1 MMIFCTFRFEK
12 SLLELLIR
20 DITKLD
26 KELFHNFV
34 SLAPQDFLSAF
45 VEIIFWFI
53 KYLSTSL
60 DKA

>member
-1 MMIFCTFRFEK
+1 M
-12 SLLELLIR
+12 IR

-45 VEIIFWFI
+45 VKIIFWFI
-53 KYLSTSL
+53 INTFQLAYIKLNL
-60 DKA
+60 FGAFI